1 MKEFSKLTTED
12 VEKLRRKKAVGI
24 AQYHYSAEELEQAR
38 QHLQKLYPNCR
49 VQSRFAATI
58 LLLNKLN

>member
-1 MKEFSKLTTED
+1 MKDFSKLTKED
-12 VEKLRRKKAVGI
+12 VEKLRRKKAVG
-24 AQYHYSAEELEQAR
+24 SALYDFSDEELNQAR

-58 LLLNKLN
+58 LLLNELY